1 MRLLVHRKSP
11 FVALSLGTNCC
22 ARGGKVWEK
31 MEMTIHAMGDSTTVT
46 SLAQDRLGSG
56 GEKVE
61 TRRA

>member
-1 MRLLVHRKSP
+1 
-11 FVALSLGTNCC
+11 VALSLGTNCC
-22 ARGGKVWEK
+22 AREGKVWEK